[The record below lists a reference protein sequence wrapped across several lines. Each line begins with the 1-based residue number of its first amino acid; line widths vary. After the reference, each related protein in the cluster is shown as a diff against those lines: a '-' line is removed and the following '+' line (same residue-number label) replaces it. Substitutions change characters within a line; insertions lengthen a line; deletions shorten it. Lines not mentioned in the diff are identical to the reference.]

1 MVSRYD
7 EMTVSEQQIYTLRG
21 PQAGDMEWVI
31 QSEGALYAREWGF
44 DRTFEAL
51 VARIV
56 SDFIAHFD
64 PARERCWIAEAA
76 GVRVGHVF
84 LVKHPHQPETAKLRL
99 LLVEPA
105 ARGLGLGHALVAEC
119 IRFAR
124 AAGYRKITLWTQS
137 VLLGACRIYQ
147 KAGFR
152 LVKEEAHHSF
162 GQDLIGQNWELEFD
176 GSNANLRS

>member
-1 MVSRYD
+1 
-7 EMTVSEQQIYTLRG
+7 
-21 PQAGDMEWVI
+21 
-31 QSEGALYAREWGF
+31 
-44 DRTFEAL
+44 
-51 VARIV
+51 
-56 SDFIAHFD
+56 
-64 PARERCWIAEAA
+64 
-76 GVRVGHVF
+76 VGHVF